1 MSGKLRIE
9 RVVTDVG
16 DRLVK
21 VAICTHGHNDHV
33 TAAPELAERLHA
45 PVPLHPGATTGRS
58 YTDFPTTIGSIR
70 DRLFALPEET
80 LVRTGHGDGTTI
92 GTEAPHLVEWI
103 ARGQ

>member
-45 PVPLHPGATTGRS
+45 PVLLHPGATTGPVVHGFPDHHRIDPRPAVRS
-58 YTDFPTTIGSIR
+58 SR
-70 DRLFALPEET
+70 RNA
-80 LVRTGHGDGTTI
+80 R
-92 GTEAPHLVEWI
+92 PHRAW
-103 ARGQ
+103 